1 MRLTARR
8 YCLTER
14 VVPFPLCALRTA
26 PTPAPGAGRS
36 RIRGDSAFGHKNVRH
51 RSIAP
56 RRYRDD
62 NVKSVSG
69 SCSVGAPP
77 NRTASHLDYN
87 VKRNPSEMS
96 FVRRNGSAFY
106 ARVDRSC
113 RIRGNGSTADGGRSG
128 SASVPVAVPADG
140 ARRWATFY
148 RLHPSAAVRPV
159 REFFSRARARPPRDR
174 TRDVDRIRN
183 TPPPCPHLH
192 LEPSDH
198 SPSPAHLPPSP
209 AVKMPTASR
218 LREETWRGHM
228 HQARTS
234 QGCHSML
241 SPSSHPQSSPAQ
253 HGYSQHHL
261 NISQPRR
268 RRLRRRAA
276 RAAPRPPPGRAS

>member
-1 MRLTARR
+1 MPDVPDPLPFSLCR
-8 YCLTER
+8 Y
-14 VVPFPLCALRTA
+14 
-26 PTPAPGAGRS
+26 PGRADGRS
-36 RIRGDSAFGHKNVRH
+36 AMGNLT
-51 RSIAP
+51 P
-56 RRYRDD
+56 
-62 NVKSVSG
+62 
-69 SCSVGAPP
+69 
-77 NRTASHLDYN
+77 
-87 VKRNPSEMS
+87 
-96 FVRRNGSAFY
+96 VRRPWSDPCE
-106 ARVDRSC
+106 R
-113 RIRGNGSTADGGRSG
+113 
-128 SASVPVAVPADG
+128 
-140 ARRWATFY
+140 
-148 RLHPSAAVRPV
+148 
-159 REFFSRARARPPRDR
+159 FFSRARARPYRDR

-198 SPSPAHLPPSP
+198 SPIPAHLPPSP
-209 AVKMPTASR
+209 AVKMSTASR